1 MKEST
6 KRTISWVV
14 LALIL
19 CPIICYGKIVLGVL
33 LLIISLLGINEFCN
47 GWHQKN
53 IHPSKPICFV
63 MTVILFLANI
73 LLHSYDTEIYLRD
86 FFLTWLFISVVVS
99 FIYAL
104 SINKEKVYDS
114 VTTIIALLYIP
125 FLVQYLVFIDAAYH
139 HFIWIVFISAFGCDT
154 FAYVTGT
161 ILKWLKKK
169 THQMAPE
176 ISPNKTVEG
185 LIGGLVASAFLCLL
199 FGHFFM
205 RGIQIACLFIGLIG
219 GAASVLG
226 DLIASWFKRLMGIK
240 DFGTIIPGHGGVLD
254 RFDSVLFAA
263 PTIYYMFKLCCYCN
277 LI

>member
-1 MKEST
+1 MKENT
-6 KRTISWVV
+6 KRAISWVV
-14 LALIL
+14 LALVL
-19 CPIICYGKIVLGVL
+19 CPIIYYGGTVLWAL
-33 LLIISLLGINEFCN
+33 SLIISLWGVNEFCN
-47 GWHQKN
+47 GWHQRN

-63 MTVILFLANI
+63 MTIILFSANI
-73 LLHSYDTEIYLRD
+73 LLYSYNTEIYLGE
-86 FFLTWLFISVVVS
+86 FFFTWLFISVVVS
-99 FIYAL
+99 FIFAL
-104 SINKEKVYDS
+104 SNNKEKAYDS

-125 FLVQYLVFIDAAYH
+125 FLVQYLVFIDVAYH
-139 HFIWIVFISAFGCDT
+139 PFIWIVLISAFGCDT

-161 ILKWLKKK
+161 ILKQLKKK
-169 THQMAPE
+169 THKMAPE
-176 ISPNKTVEG
+176 ISPNKTIEG

-199 FGHFFM
+199 FGHLFM
-205 RGIQIACLFIGLIG
+205 RDIQIACLFIGLIG
-219 GAASVLG
+219 GVAGVLG